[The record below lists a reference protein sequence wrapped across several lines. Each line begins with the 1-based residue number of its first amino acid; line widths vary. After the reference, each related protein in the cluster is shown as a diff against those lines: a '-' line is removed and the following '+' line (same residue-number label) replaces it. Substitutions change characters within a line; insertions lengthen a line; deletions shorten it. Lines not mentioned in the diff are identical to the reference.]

1 MILDIYQELSKMNIE
16 QGLITKILES
26 KDMALVKDKQI
37 KAHYL
42 SREYRPA
49 FKFIDDFYFKNGTVP
64 TVRVFSKEFP
74 NIELE
79 KTISAERGGEH
90 VVGTEEPLAFWCDKI
105 REKATHNKLCDNL
118 EKMAE
123 MLNESQTDQ
132 AYSLL
137 KKTVLHIEDQFVE
150 TSAINVVDDGK
161 ERKLAYE
168 QRKET
173 KGMLGIS
180 TGIDKL
186 DYIIKGLQPKQLI
199 TLIARTGLGK
209 TWTLVKVA
217 AHAQLNGYK
226 VLFLTTEMSEEQIED
241 RLEAMLIG
249 ILYGNFNYNKFKS
262 GSLDREQ
269 EEIYYEFLERKAK
282 FEPLIIDSA
291 TGVSNVNAKID
302 QHQPDLV
309 LVDSAY
315 LMEDDRGSDQDWLR
329 VAHITRDLKSLAKTK
344 KIPIF
349 INSQADSNTSIKTG
363 PELTNIG
370 FSKAIGQDSDVVL
383 ALSQDEDMR
392 ESREMDIKV
401 LKQREG
407 ILGKVTLNWDFSTM
421 NFDSVYSTVEGG
433 NEDYSQQQGVIG
445 IN

>member
-1 MILDIYQELSKMNIE
+1 MNIE

-26 KDMALVKDKQI
+26 KDMTLVKDKQI

-42 SREYRPA
+42 SKEYRPA

-74 NIELE
+74 NIQLE
-79 KTISAERGGEH
+79 KTVSAERGDY
-90 VVGTEEPLAFWCDKI
+90 VVGTEEPLSFWCDKI

-123 MLNESQTDQ
+123 MLNDARTDD

-150 TSAINVVDDGK
+150 TSSINMTEDGK
-161 ERKLAYE
+161 DRKLAYE

-186 DYIIKGLQPKQLI
+186 DFIIKGLQPKQLI
-199 TLIARTGLGK
+199 TLIARTGL
-209 TWTLVKVA
+209 
-217 AHAQLNGYK
+217 
-226 VLFLTTEMSEEQIED
+226 D

-262 GSLDREQ
+262 GSLDMEQ
-269 EEIYYEFLERKAK
+269 ENTYYEFLERKSK
-282 FEPLIIDSA
+282 FEPLIIDTA

-329 VAHITRDLKSLAKTK
+329 VAHITRDLKSLAKSK

-349 INSQADSNTSIKTG
+349 INSQADANTSIKTG
-363 PELTNIG
+363 PELSNIG

-392 ESREMDIKV
+392 ETREMDIKV

-407 ILGKVTLNWDFSTM
+407 ILGKVTLNWDFSSM
-421 NFDSVYSTVEGG
+421 NFDPICSTVEGG
-433 NEDYSQQQGVIG
+433 NHTDYSQQQGVLG
-445 IN
+445 I

>member
-1 MILDIYQELSKMNIE
+1 MNVE
-16 QGLITKILES
+16 QGLITKILET
-26 KDMALVKDKQI
+26 KDMTLVKDKQI

-42 SREYRPA
+42 SREYRSA

-64 TVRVFSKEFP
+64 TVRVFCKEFP
-74 NIELE
+74 HIELE
-79 KTISAERGGEH
+79 KTICAERGEY
-90 VVGTEEPLAFWCDKI
+90 VVGTEEPLSFWCDKV

-123 MLNESQTDQ
+123 LLNDAKTDD

-150 TSAINVVDDGK
+150 TSSINMTEDGQD
-161 ERKLAYE
+161 RKLAYE

-186 DYIIKGLQPKQLI
+186 DFIIKGLQPKQLI

-217 AHAQLNGYK
+217 AHAQLNGYR

-249 ILYGNFNYNKFKS
+249 ILYGDFNYNKFKS
-262 GSLDREQ
+262 GSLDKDQ
-269 EEIYYEFLERKAK
+269 EEIYYEFLDRKSK
-282 FEPLIIDSA
+282 FEPLIIDTA

-329 VAHITRDLKSLAKTK
+329 VAHITRDLKSLAKSK

-349 INSQADSNTSIKTG
+349 INSQADANTSIKTG
-363 PELTNIG
+363 PELSNIG

-392 ESREMDIKV
+392 ETREMDIKV

-407 ILGKVTLNWDFSTM
+407 ILGKVTLNWDFSKM
-421 NFDSVYSTVEGG
+421 NFDPICSTVEGASTT
-433 NEDYSQQQGVIG
+433 DYSQQQGVLG
-445 IN
+445 L